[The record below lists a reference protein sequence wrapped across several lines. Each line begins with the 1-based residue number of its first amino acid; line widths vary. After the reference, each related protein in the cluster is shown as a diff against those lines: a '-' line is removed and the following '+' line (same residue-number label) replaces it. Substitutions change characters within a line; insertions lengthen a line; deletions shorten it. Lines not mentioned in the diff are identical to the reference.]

1 MFIQIMISN
10 REKTV
15 LIIQSSLIIGS
26 KYEGEK
32 KQSMFIARKM
42 QQSLNIVMSLDEFV
56 KICQDIDG
64 FNNVELEELS
74 FQMSNR

>member
-1 MFIQIMISN
+1 MISN

>member
-1 MFIQIMISN
+1 MISN

-56 KICQDIDG
+56 KICKDIDE

-74 FQMSNR
+74 FQMTNR

>member
-1 MFIQIMISN
+1 MISN

-56 KICQDIDG
+56 KSCQDIDG

>member
-1 MFIQIMISN
+1 MISN

-56 KICQDIDG
+56 KICKDIDE

-74 FQMSNR
+74 FQISNR